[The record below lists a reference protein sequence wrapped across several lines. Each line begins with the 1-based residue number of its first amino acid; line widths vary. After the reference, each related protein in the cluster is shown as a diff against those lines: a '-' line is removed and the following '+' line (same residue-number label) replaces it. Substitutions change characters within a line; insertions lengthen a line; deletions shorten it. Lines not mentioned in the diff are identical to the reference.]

1 MLPDRTAPTGKIVF
15 SEDVVTALP
24 PEQGGEADIRRAEL
38 LVLNEEEDTLLR
50 AIADRASQTLVSHEG
65 VPELV
70 LVSLVDALC
79 APLPQMSGD
88 LLLLPRRT
96 PQGEETAALV
106 DDARVLHRVRSPA

>member
-1 MLPDRTAPTGKIVF
+1 MLPDRTTPTGKVVF

-38 LVLNEEEDTLLR
+38 LVLNEEEDTFLCTN
-50 AIADRASQTLVSHEG
+50 ADCPPQALVRDEG

-70 LVSLVDALC
+70 LVALVDSLRASL
-79 APLPQMSGD
+79 AQMSGD

-96 PQGEETAALV
+96 PQGEEAAAFV
-106 DDARVLHRVRSPA
+106 DDARVLHRVRS